1 MENVDLVLLGAEA
14 VVASGGII
22 NKVGTLPLAIC
33 AKAYGKPVYVLAESF
48 KFQTDF
54 PLDQSD
60 LPQVV
65 SVKGYMRQNSALFLD
80 ENSCEIEHQN
90 KVVSSS
96 ESNEHPRV
104 DFTPARY
111 LDLLLTD
118 IGIVTP
124 MAVSHELIKLHT

>member
-33 AKAYGKPVYVLAESF
+33 AKAYNKPVYVLAESF
-48 KFQTDF
+48 KFQKDF
-54 PLDQSD
+54 PLHQSD

-65 SVKGYMRQNSALFLD
+65 SGKGYARQNSALPPD
-80 ENSCEIEHQN
+80 ERKGDATRVPNP
-90 KVVSSS
+90 
-96 ESNEHPRV
+96 HPRV
-104 DFTPARY
+104 DFTPAQY

-124 MAVSHELIKLHT
+124 MAVSHELIKLYT